1 MNVLLPP
8 LFFRFP
14 FLHKS
19 KNPKRFSPRRECL
32 TQTGGSDQME
42 LSQGCPVDCDT
53 CMWVRVFHCHYIVVV
68 SEKDRNACI
77 VIMNRMLF
85 FSPLKCICTQ
95 SILQKLTLYLNP
107 VGKTPYFQVY
117 FVCQAPRRQLSGP
130 TLGCCCVCGRFGA
143 ARYSTGRLTTVGRGK
158 KNDGNALIVS
168 LHLIAIYLKHT
179 HTPVNKGNVQKA
191 LDSFRL

>member
-1 MNVLLPP
+1 MLLPP

-32 TQTGGSDQME
+32 TQTRGSDQME

-77 VIMNRMLF
+77 VIMNRMLLF
-85 FSPLKCICTQ
+85 FSFKMHLHTEYTAKADLILESSGKNSIFSGLFCLSNAETPTQ
-95 SILQKLTLYLNP
+95 WSHAGVLLRLR
-107 VGKTPYFQVY
+107 QVW
-117 FVCQAPRRQLSGP
+117 CGEIQHRQVDNRWKREKKKMP
-130 TLGCCCVCGRFGA
+130 TL
-143 ARYSTGRLTTVGRGK
+143 S
-158 KNDGNALIVS
+158 
-168 LHLIAIYLKHT
+168 
-179 HTPVNKGNVQKA
+179 
-191 LDSFRL
+191 SFPFI